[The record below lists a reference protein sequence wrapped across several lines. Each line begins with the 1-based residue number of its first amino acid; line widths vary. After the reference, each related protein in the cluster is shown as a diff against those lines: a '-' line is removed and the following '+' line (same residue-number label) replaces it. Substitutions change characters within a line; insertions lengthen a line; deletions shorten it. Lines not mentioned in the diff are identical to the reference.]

1 MNGII
6 NFHKPQQVTS
16 HDCVALI
23 RRLTGIKRVGHT
35 GTLDPMATGV
45 LPICIGTAT
54 RITEYLDQ
62 DEKTYCCTM
71 QLGIETDTQDIWGQ
85 ILRERPV
92 ENISPD
98 RIAEVVFSFQ
108 GDVVQVPPKYS
119 ALKVN
124 GKRLYE
130 YARAGQ
136 EVEIKSRHIFI
147 SKMSLDGIQGSQITF
162 TATCSK
168 GTYVRTICQDI
179 GEKLGCGGTMT
190 GLVRLA
196 TGMFQL
202 EDAFTTETLK
212 TMTKEEIEAILVSVD
227 TPLNRF
233 APIDLEEQVAR
244 DFTNGKT
251 ILMPESVCE
260 GIESV
265 ADFLVTDPQFN
276 DSARLVRVY
285 YSGEFIGVGR
295 LTGCSLTADKVFNT
309 RLQHEGI

>member
-45 LPICIGTAT
+45 LPICIGSAT

-92 ENISPD
+92 ENISPE

-168 GTYVRTICQDI
+168 GTYVRTLCQDI

-196 TGMFQL
+196 TGMFRL
-202 EDAFTTETLK
+202 EEAFTPETLK
-212 TMTKEEIEAILVSVD
+212 TMTKEEIQAILVSVD
-227 TPLNRF
+227 TPLQRF
-233 APIDLEEQVAR
+233 ASIGLEEQIAR
-244 DFTNGKT
+244 DFTNGKAVLLGEAEAEA
-251 ILMPESVCE
+251 IDSVP
-260 GIESV
+260 
-265 ADFLVTDPQFN
+265 DFLVTDPQYN

-285 YSGEFIGVGR
+285 YKSEFIGIGR
-295 LTGCSLTADKVFNT
+295 LTGCALTADKVFNT
-309 RLQHEGI
+309 RLQHEGL

>member
-6 NFHKPQQVTS
+6 NFHKPQHVTS

-54 RITEYLDQ
+54 RVTEYLDQ
-62 DEKTYCCTM
+62 DEKTYRCTM

-92 ENISPD
+92 ENLSPD
-98 RIAEVVFSFQ
+98 RISEAVFSFQ
-108 GDVVQVPPKYS
+108 GDVIQIPPKYS

-136 EVEIKSRHIFI
+136 DVEIKSRHIYI
-147 SKMSLDGIQGSQITF
+147 STMTLDNIHDNQITF

-168 GTYVRTICQDI
+168 GTYVRTLCQDI

-190 GLVRLA
+190 SLARLA
-196 TGMFQL
+196 TGMFRI
-202 EDAFTTETLK
+202 EDAFTSETLK
-212 TMTKEEIEAILVSVD
+212 SMNKEEIERVLTPVD
-227 TPLNRF
+227 ATMDRF
-233 APIDLEEQVAR
+233 APIYLDQQVAR
-244 DFTNGKT
+244 DFTNGKR
-251 ILMPESVCE
+251 IMMPEE
-260 GIESV
+260 ITKNLESV
-265 ADFLVTDPQFN
+265 SDFLTSDPQFD
-276 DSARLVRVY
+276 DSAHLVRVY
-285 YSGEFIGVGR
+285 YKSEFIGVGR
-295 LTGCSLTADKVFNT
+295 LTGNFLTADKVFNT

>member
-45 LPICIGTAT
+45 LPICIGSAT

-62 DEKTYCCTM
+62 DEKTYRCTM

-92 ENISPD
+92 EDLSPD
-98 RIAEVVFSFQ
+98 RIAEAVFSFQ
-108 GDVVQVPPKYS
+108 GDVIQTPPKFS
-119 ALKVN
+119 ALKVD

-136 EVEIKSRHIFI
+136 DVEIKSRHIFI
-147 SKMSLDGIQGSQITF
+147 SKISVDEIFGSQVVF
-162 TATCSK
+162 TVTCSK
-168 GTYVRTICQDI
+168 GTYVRTLCQDI
-179 GEKLGCGGTMT
+179 GKKLGCGGTMT
-190 GLVRLA
+190 GLSRIA
-196 TGMFQL
+196 TGMFRL
-202 EDAFTTETLK
+202 EDSFTMEILK
-212 TMTKEEIEAILVSVD
+212 AMTKEEIQEILIPVD
-227 TPLNRF
+227 APLSRY
-233 APIDLEEQVAR
+233 APVILDNQTAR

-251 ILMPESVCE
+251 VKLAESTAE
-260 GIESV
+260 EIQSV
-265 ADFLVTDPQFN
+265 SDFLTSDPQFD
-276 DSARLVRVY
+276 DSAQLVRVY
-285 YSGEFIGVGR
+285 YLSEFVGIGR
-295 LTGCSLTADKVFNT
+295 LAGSLLSADKVFNT
-309 RLQHEGI
+309 RLQHEDL

>member
-45 LPICIGTAT
+45 LPICIGSAT

-62 DEKTYCCTM
+62 DEKTYRCTM

-92 ENISPD
+92 ENLSPD
-98 RIAEVVFSFQ
+98 RIAEAVFSFQ
-108 GDVVQVPPKYS
+108 GDVVQIPPKYS

-147 SKMSLDGIQGSQITF
+147 SKMCLDEIQGSQVTF
-162 TATCSK
+162 TVTCSK
-168 GTYVRTICQDI
+168 GTYVRTLCQDI

-196 TGMFQL
+196 TGMFRL
-202 EDAFTTETLK
+202 EEAYTSEQLK
-212 TMTKEEIEAILVSVD
+212 TMTKEEIEEILVPVD
-227 TPLNRF
+227 APLNQF
-233 APIDLEEQVAR
+233 APIILDQQTAR
-244 DFTNGKT
+244 DFTNGKM
-251 ILMPESVCE
+251 ISIPEPMIVN
-260 GIESV
+260 IESIS
-265 ADFLVTDPQFN
+265 DFLTSDPKYD

-285 YSGEFIGVGR
+285 YCHEFVGIGR
-295 LTGCSLTADKVFNT
+295 LSGHSLTADKVFNT

>member
-45 LPICIGTAT
+45 LPICIGSAT
-54 RITEYLDQ
+54 RITEYLDL
-62 DEKTYCCTM
+62 DEKTYRCTM
-71 QLGIETDTQDIWGQ
+71 QLGIETDTQDKWGQ

-92 ENISPD
+92 ENLSPD
-98 RIAEVVFSFQ
+98 RVAEAVFSFQ
-108 GDVVQVPPKYS
+108 GDVVQIPPKYS

-136 EVEIKSRHIFI
+136 EVEIKSRHIFV
-147 SKMSLDGIQGSQITF
+147 SKMELNEFHDNQITF
-162 TATCSK
+162 TVTCSK
-168 GTYVRTICQDI
+168 GTYVRTLCQDI

-196 TGMFQL
+196 TGMFRL
-202 EDAFTTETLK
+202 EDAVMPDILKAMTL
-212 TMTKEEIEAILVSVD
+212 EEIQKILLPVD
-227 TPLNRF
+227 APLTRF
-233 APIDLEEQVAR
+233 GAVYLEETVAR

-251 ILMPESVCE
+251 VSLSETASAT
-260 GIESV
+260 IESIS
-265 ADFLVTDPQFN
+265 DFLTSDPRFN
-276 DSARLVRVY
+276 DSACLVRVY
-285 YSGEFIGVGR
+285 YSHEFIGVGR
-295 LTGCSLTADKVFNT
+295 LSGTNLTADKVFNT

>member
-1 MNGII
+1 MTRII
-6 NFHKPQQVTS
+6 KFHKPQQVTS
-16 HDCVALI
+16 HDCVALL

-45 LPICIGTAT
+45 LPICVGSAT

-62 DEKTYCCTM
+62 DEKTYRCTM

-92 ENISPD
+92 ENLSPD
-98 RIAEVVFSFQ
+98 HIAEAVFSFQ

-147 SKMSLDGIQGSQITF
+147 SKMNLNEIIGSQITF
-162 TATCSK
+162 TVTCSK
-168 GTYVRTICQDI
+168 GTYVRTLCQDI

-202 EDAFTTETLK
+202 EDALTPEALK
-212 TMTKEEIEAILVSVD
+212 AMNKEEIEAILVPVD
-227 TPLNRF
+227 VPLNRF
-233 APIDLEEQVAR
+233 VPMTLDEQVAR

-251 ILMPESVCE
+251 ILMSESVTE
-260 GIESV
+260 GIQSIS
-265 ADFLVTDPQFN
+265 DFLVSDPQFD
-276 DSARLVRVY
+276 DSAQLVRVY
-285 YSGEFIGVGR
+285 YSSEFIGVGR
-295 LTGCSLTADKVFNT
+295 LTGSFLTADKVFNT
-309 RLQHEGI
+309 RLQHESL

>member
-45 LPICIGTAT
+45 LPICIGSAT

-62 DEKTYCCTM
+62 DEKTYRCTM

-92 ENISPD
+92 ENLSPD
-98 RIAEVVFSFQ
+98 RIAEAVFSFQ
-108 GDVVQVPPKYS
+108 GDVIQIPPKYS

-136 EVEIKSRHIFI
+136 DVEIKSRHIFI
-147 SKMSLDGIQGSQITF
+147 SKMSLDEIVGNQVTF
-162 TATCSK
+162 TVTCSK
-168 GTYVRTICQDI
+168 GTYVRTLCQDI

-196 TGMFQL
+196 TGMFRL
-202 EDAFTTETLK
+202 EDAFTPETLK
-212 TMTKEEIEAILVSVD
+212 AMSKDEIEGILTPVD
-227 TPLNRF
+227 APLDRF
-233 APIDLEEQVAR
+233 APLILNEQFAR

-251 ILMPESVCE
+251 ILLEEAEVAM
-260 GIESV
+260 IESV
-265 ADFLVTDPQFN
+265 SDFLVDDPQFD

-285 YSGEFIGVGR
+285 YSSEFIGIGR
-295 LTGCSLTADKVFNT
+295 LTGTSLTADKVFNT

>member
-45 LPICIGTAT
+45 LPICIGSAT

-62 DEKTYCCTM
+62 DEKTYRCTM
-71 QLGIETDTQDIWGQ
+71 QLGIETDTQDIWGH

-92 ENISPD
+92 ENLSPD
-98 RIAEVVFSFQ
+98 RITEAVFSFQ
-108 GDVVQVPPKYS
+108 GDIVQIPPKYS

-136 EVEIKSRHIFI
+136 DVEIKSRHIFI
-147 SKMSLDGIQGSQITF
+147 SKMSVDDIQGCLVTF
-162 TATCSK
+162 TVTCSK
-168 GTYVRTICQDI
+168 GTYIRTLCQDI
-179 GEKLGCGGTMT
+179 GEKLGCGGTMA
-190 GLVRLA
+190 GLVRLG
-196 TGMFQL
+196 TGMFRL
-202 EDAFTTETLK
+202 EEAFTPEILK
-212 TMTKEEIEAILVSVD
+212 TMTKEEIEGILVPVD
-227 TPLNRF
+227 VPLNRF
-233 APIDLEEQVAR
+233 APIVLDQQVAR

-251 ILMPESVCE
+251 IVMPESVTKNL
-260 GIESV
+260 ESV
-265 ADFLVTDPQFN
+265 SDFLISDPQFD
-276 DSARLVRVY
+276 DSANLVRVY
-285 YSGEFIGVGR
+285 YSSEFVGVGR
-295 LTGCSLTADKVFNT
+295 LAGSILTADKVFNT

>member
-45 LPICIGTAT
+45 LPICIGSAT

-62 DEKTYCCTM
+62 DEKTYRCTM

-92 ENISPD
+92 ENILPD

-108 GDVVQVPPKYS
+108 GDVVQIPPKYS

-147 SKMSLDGIQGSQITF
+147 SNMSLDSIQGSQITF

-168 GTYVRTICQDI
+168 GTYVRTLCQDI

-196 TGMFQL
+196 TGMFRL
-202 EDAFTTETLK
+202 EDAFTPETLK
-212 TMTKEEIEAILVSVD
+212 SMTKEEIEGILVPVD
-227 TPLNRF
+227 APLNQF
-233 APIDLEEQVAR
+233 APMILDQQTAK

-251 ILMPESVCE
+251 ILIPEPMMAN
-260 GIESV
+260 IESV
-265 ADFLVTDPQFN
+265 SDFLISDPKY
-276 DSARLVRVY
+276 DVSACLVRVY
-285 YSGEFIGVGR
+285 YGHEFIGIGR
-295 LTGCSLTADKVFNT
+295 LTGNSLTADKVFNT
-309 RLQHEGI
+309 RLQHEDI

>member
-45 LPICIGTAT
+45 LPICIGSAT

-62 DEKTYCCTM
+62 DEKIYRCTM

-92 ENISPD
+92 ENLSPD
-98 RIAEVVFSFQ
+98 RIAEAVFSFQ
-108 GDVVQVPPKYS
+108 GDVVQIPPKYS

-130 YARAGQ
+130 YARKGQ
-136 EVEIKSRHIFI
+136 EVEIKSRHINI
-147 SKMSLDGIQGSQITF
+147 SKMVLDNVQGNQITF

-168 GTYVRTICQDI
+168 GTYVRTLCQDI

-196 TGMFQL
+196 TGMFRL
-202 EDAFTTETLK
+202 EDSFTPEALK
-212 TMTKEEIEAILVSVD
+212 IMTKEEIEAILVPVD
-227 TPLNRF
+227 VPLTRF
-233 APIDLEEQVAR
+233 ASVVLDEKAAR
-244 DFTNGKT
+244 DFTNGKK
-251 ILMPESVCE
+251 ILLSEAETS
-260 GIESV
+260 GIDTVS
-265 ADFLVTDPQFN
+265 DFLVSDPKFD
-276 DSARLVRVY
+276 DSSKLVRVY
-285 YSGEFIGVGR
+285 YSHEFIGIGR
-295 LTGCSLTADKVFNT
+295 ITGLELTADKVFNT
-309 RLQHEGI
+309 RLQHESI

>member
-45 LPICIGTAT
+45 LPICIGSAT

-62 DEKTYCCTM
+62 DEKTYRCTM

-98 RIAEVVFSFQ
+98 RIAEAVFSFQ
-108 GDVVQVPPKYS
+108 GDVIQIPPKYS

-147 SKMSLDGIQGSQITF
+147 SKMSLDEICGNQITF

-168 GTYVRTICQDI
+168 GTYVRTLCQDI

-196 TGMFQL
+196 TGMFRL
-202 EDAFTTETLK
+202 EDAYTPETLK
-212 TMTKEEIEAILVSVD
+212 IMTKEEIEQILIPVD
-227 TPLNRF
+227 VPLDRF
-233 APIDLEEQVAR
+233 APIVLDEKVAR

-251 ILMPESVCE
+251 IMIPESVTE
-260 GIESV
+260 GIQSV
-265 ADFLVTDPQFN
+265 SDFLVSDPEFN
-276 DSARLVRVY
+276 DSAHLVRVY
-285 YSGEFIGVGR
+285 YSSEFIGVGR
-295 LTGCSLTADKVFNT
+295 LTENTLTADKVFNT

>member
-16 HDCVALI
+16 HDCVSII
-23 RRLTGIKRVGHT
+23 RRLTGIKRVGHA

-45 LPICIGTAT
+45 LPICIGSAT
-54 RITEYLDQ
+54 RIMEYLDE
-62 DEKTYCCTM
+62 DEKIYRCTM

-92 ENISPD
+92 ENLSPD
-98 RIAEVVFSFQ
+98 RIAEAVFSFQ
-108 GDVVQVPPKYS
+108 GDVVQIPPKYS

-147 SKMSLDGIQGSQITF
+147 SKMVLDEIAGNKITF
-162 TATCSK
+162 TVTCSK
-168 GTYVRTICQDI
+168 GTYVRTLCQDI

-190 GLVRLA
+190 DLVRLA
-196 TGMFQL
+196 TGMFRL
-202 EDAFTTETLK
+202 EEAFTPERLK
-212 TMTKEEIEAILVSVD
+212 ALTKEEIEGILLPVD
-227 TPLNRF
+227 APLSRF
-233 APIDLEEQVAR
+233 APVLLVEQIAR

-251 ILMPESVCE
+251 VVLPETCKTPALTLDGPVSE
-260 GIESV
+260 N
-265 ADFLVTDPQFN
+265 DPN
-276 DSARLVRVY
+276 DSVRLVRVY
-285 YSGEFIGVGR
+285 YTSEFIGVGR
-295 LTGCSLTADKVFNT
+295 LVGTKLVADKVFNT

>member
-45 LPICIGTAT
+45 LPICIGSAT

-62 DEKTYCCTM
+62 DEKTYRCTM

-92 ENISPD
+92 ENILPD

-108 GDVVQVPPKYS
+108 GDVVQIPPKYS

-147 SKMSLDGIQGSQITF
+147 SKISLDCIQGNQITF

-168 GTYVRTICQDI
+168 GTYVRTLCQDI

-196 TGMFQL
+196 TGMFRL
-202 EDAFTTETLK
+202 EDAYTPEALK
-212 TMTKEEIEAILVSVD
+212 SMTKEEIEGILIPIEA
-227 TPLNRF
+227 PLNQF
-233 APIDLEEQVAR
+233 APMILDQQTAR

-251 ILMPESVCE
+251 ILIPESMMTN
-260 GIESV
+260 IESV
-265 ADFLVTDPQFN
+265 SDFLVSDPKY
-276 DSARLVRVY
+276 DVSAHLVRVY
-285 YSGEFIGVGR
+285 YSHEFVGIGRISGS
-295 LTGCSLTADKVFNT
+295 SLTADKVFNT

>member
-6 NFHKPQQVTS
+6 NFHKPQHVTS

-54 RITEYLDQ
+54 RITEYLDL
-62 DEKTYCCTM
+62 DEKTYRCNM

-92 ENISPD
+92 DHLSPD
-98 RIAEVVFSFQ
+98 RIAEAVFSFQ
-108 GDVVQVPPKYS
+108 GDVVQIPPKYS

-130 YARAGQ
+130 YARGGQ
-136 EVEIKSRHIFI
+136 EVEIQPRHIFI
-147 SKMSLDGIQGSQITF
+147 SKMGLDEIKGCHITF

-168 GTYVRTICQDI
+168 GTYIRTLCQDI

-190 GLVRLA
+190 GLVRQA
-196 TGMFQL
+196 TGMFRL
-202 EDAFTTETLK
+202 EDAITPETLK
-212 TMTKEEIEAILVSVD
+212 SMTKEQIEASLVPVD
-227 TPLNRF
+227 IPLNRF
-233 APIDLEEQVAR
+233 APIILDQQAAR

-251 ILMPESVCE
+251 ILMRASETES
-260 GIESV
+260 IESV
-265 ADFLVTDPQFN
+265 PDFLVSDPHYD

-285 YSGEFIGVGR
+285 YAHEFVGVGR
-295 LTGCSLTADKVFNT
+295 LFGQSLIADKVFNT

>member
-6 NFHKPQQVTS
+6 NFHKPQHVTS

-45 LPICIGTAT
+45 LPICVGSAT

-62 DEKTYCCTM
+62 DEKTYRCTM

-92 ENISPD
+92 ESLSPD
-98 RIAEVVFSFQ
+98 RIAEAVFSFQ
-108 GDVVQVPPKYS
+108 GDVVQIPPKYS

-147 SKMSLDGIQGSQITF
+147 SKMVLDEIRENQITF

-168 GTYVRTICQDI
+168 GTYVRTLCQDI

-190 GLVRLA
+190 GLVRQA
-196 TGMFQL
+196 TGMFTL
-202 EDAFTTETLK
+202 EDALSPETLK
-212 TMTKEEIEAILVSVD
+212 TMSKEEIEAILVPVD
-227 TPLNRF
+227 IPMNRF
-233 APIDLEEQVAR
+233 APIDLDEQVAR
-244 DFTNGKT
+244 DFTNGKA
-251 ILMPESVCE
+251 IVMPEVIGE
-260 GIESV
+260 RFESV
-265 ADFLVTDPQFN
+265 ADFLISDPHFD
-276 DSARLVRVY
+276 DSASLVRVY
-285 YSGEFIGVGR
+285 NSGEFIGVGR
-295 LTGCSLTADKVFNT
+295 LAGQTLTADKVFNT

>member
-62 DEKTYCCTM
+62 DEKIYRCTM

-92 ENISPD
+92 ENLSPD
-98 RIAEVVFSFQ
+98 RIAEAVFSFQ
-108 GDVVQVPPKYS
+108 GDVVQIPPKYS

-130 YARAGQ
+130 YARKGQ
-136 EVEIKSRHIFI
+136 EVEIKSRHINI
-147 SKMSLDGIQGSQITF
+147 SKMVLDNVQGNQITF

-168 GTYVRTICQDI
+168 GTYVRTLCQDI

-196 TGMFQL
+196 TGMFRL
-202 EDAFTTETLK
+202 EDSFTPEALK
-212 TMTKEEIEAILVSVD
+212 IMTKEEIEAILVPVD
-227 TPLNRF
+227 VPLTRF
-233 APIDLEEQVAR
+233 ASVVLDEKAAR
-244 DFTNGKT
+244 DFTNGKK
-251 ILMPESVCE
+251 ILLSEAETS
-260 GIESV
+260 GIDTVS
-265 ADFLVTDPQFN
+265 DFLVSDPKFD
-276 DSARLVRVY
+276 DSSKLVRVY
-285 YSGEFIGVGR
+285 YSHEFIGIGR
-295 LTGCSLTADKVFNT
+295 ITGLELTADKVFNT
-309 RLQHEGI
+309 RLQHESI

>member
-45 LPICIGTAT
+45 LPICIGSAT

-62 DEKTYCCTM
+62 DEKTYRCTM

-92 ENISPD
+92 ENLSPD
-98 RIAEVVFSFQ
+98 RIAEAVFSFQ
-108 GDVVQVPPKYS
+108 GDVVQIPPKYS

-147 SKMSLDGIQGSQITF
+147 SKMCLDEIQGSQITF
-162 TATCSK
+162 TVTCSK
-168 GTYVRTICQDI
+168 GTYVRTLCQDI

-190 GLVRLA
+190 GLARLA
-196 TGMFQL
+196 TGMFRL
-202 EDAFTTETLK
+202 EEAFTPETLK
-212 TMTKEEIEAILVSVD
+212 TMTKEEIEGILVPVD
-227 TPLNRF
+227 IPLIRF

-251 ILMPESVCE
+251 ILMAESVSE
-260 GIESV
+260 GIESIP
-265 ADFLVTDPQFN
+265 DFLVSDPKFN
-276 DSARLVRVY
+276 DLAQLVRVY
-285 YSGEFIGVGR
+285 YAHEFIGIGR
-295 LTGCSLTADKVFNT
+295 LIGNSLTADKVFNT